1 VSNERRAWK
10 VRMGSSCEDILAYL
24 EKGEVLLDYGVDS
37 LAPRMSKGAIES
49 LLRKQYHESSEKRI
63 SAHTGQIYRILNEI
77 VSDNLIVVPIDRS
90 TQFCIGAIQ
99 NNHPKVIGTDLI
111 FSVKWLRN
119 SIPLN
124 EFQQDLRYS
133 FMAIMKVCEIKRN
146 NAVSRLYDI
155 SKGKPD
161 PGC

>member
-1 VSNERRAWK
+1 MSNGQRAWK
-10 VRMGSSCEDILAYL
+10 VRLGSPCEDMLAYL
-24 EKGEVLLDYGVDS
+24 GKGEVLLDYGVDS
-37 LAPRMSKGAIES
+37 LVPRMSKGAIES

-77 VSDNLIVVPIDRS
+77 VSEDLIVVPIDKS
-90 TQFCIGAIQ
+90 TKFCIGSIQ
-99 NNHPKVIGTDLI
+99 DSHPKVIGTDLI
-111 FSVKWLRN
+111 FSVKWLRIG
-119 SIPLN
+119 IPLN

-133 FMAIMKVCEIKRN
+133 FMAIMKICEVKRN

-155 SKGKPD
+155 SKSKPD